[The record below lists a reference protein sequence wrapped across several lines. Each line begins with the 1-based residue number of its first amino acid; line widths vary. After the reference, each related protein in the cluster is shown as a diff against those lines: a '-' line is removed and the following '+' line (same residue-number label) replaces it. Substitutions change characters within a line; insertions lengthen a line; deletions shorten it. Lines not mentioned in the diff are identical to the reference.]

1 MFGSAI
7 LDVVIGLI
15 SIFLFLSLIGTA
27 INEWVSGI
35 LRMRANNLEE
45 GIRNILNDPDGKG
58 LAKAFYDHPLISSLA
73 RGKEKPSYI
82 PSRLFALA
90 LTDII
95 APTGPEKGSKTID
108 QIRGSV
114 EKIENEGLKKNILI
128 ALDQAG
134 DNIHQGRQ
142 NIEKWFDEG
151 MERVSGWYKRKI
163 QWITLGYALL
173 ITIFLNVDT
182 IAVTNALYRDSALRA
197 GMVAAAQEIAK
208 QPIGESSAKRTE
220 ETVKG
225 VKTELEKIKL
235 PIGWDIPAK
244 PESASKTAV
253 YDWIIRICGWIITAF
268 AVTLGAPFWFDVLN
282 KFINIRSAG
291 TKPKLSGEEKK
302 EKSA

>member
-7 LDVVIGLI
+7 LDVAIGLV

-35 LRMRANNLEE
+35 LGMRANNLEE

-58 LAKAFYDHPLISSLA
+58 LAKAFYDHSLISSLA
-73 RGKEKPSYI
+73 KGRGKPSYI
-82 PSRLFALA
+82 PSRLFALT
-90 LTDII
+90 LMDVI
-95 APTGPEKGSKTID
+95 APTDPEKGSKTIE
-108 QIRGSV
+108 QIRRGV
-114 EKIENEGLKKNILI
+114 EKIEDEGVRKNILI
-128 ALDQAG
+128 ALDEAG
-134 DNIHQGRQ
+134 DNIHQARQ

-302 EKSA
+302 EESA